1 MSRTIFILTGLALII
16 GIALAQ
22 GQKDWKTTCEKQ
34 YNDNLAVKN
43 VVLNLLDQV
52 KKSEQTDVVKK
63 DLTDAQYWINLGDE
77 IMNKQKTRMDKG
89 EYNED
94 VFTQLGYA
102 WRYYVEAG
110 TKLTV
115 ALNSLTVKVKK
126 KGS

>member
-1 MSRTIFILTGLALII
+1 MKKVIFILTGLVLIL
-16 GIALAQ
+16 GVTFSQ

-34 YNDNLAVKN
+34 YNDNLAVKQA
-43 VVLNLLDQV
+43 VLGLLDQV

-77 IMNKQKTRMDKG
+77 IMNKQKARMDKG

-110 TKLTV
+110 TKLSV
-115 ALNSLTVKVKK
+115 ALNSLSVKVKK

>member
-1 MSRTIFILTGLALII
+1 MKKATFILTSLILI
-16 GIALAQ
+16 LTISLAQ

-34 YNDNLAVKN
+34 YNDNIAVKN
-43 VVLNLLDQV
+43 VVLNLLEQV
-52 KKSEQTDVVKK
+52 KKSEQTEVVKK

-77 IMNKQKTRMDKG
+77 IMNKQKARMDKG

-94 VFTQLGYA
+94 VFLQLGYA

-115 ALNSLTVKVKK
+115 ALNSLAVKVKK

>member
-1 MSRTIFILTGLALII
+1 MKWTILILTSVFFILA
-16 GIALAQ
+16 IALAQ

-34 YNDNLAVKN
+34 YNDNLAVKK
-43 VVLNLLDQV
+43 VVLSLMDEV
-52 KKSEQTDVVKK
+52 KKAEQTDVVKK
-63 DLTDAQYWINLGDE
+63 DLTDAQYWVNLGDE
-77 IMNKQKTRMDKG
+77 IMNKQKARMDKG

-115 ALNSLTVKVKK
+115 ALNSLKVKVKK
-126 KGS
+126 

>member
-1 MSRTIFILTGLALII
+1 MRRAILILTGIFFII

-34 YNDNLAVKN
+34 YNDNLEVKKL
-43 VVLNLLDQV
+43 VLTLMDEV
-52 KKSEQTDVVKK
+52 KKSEQADVVKK
-63 DLTDAQYWINLGDE
+63 DMTDAQYWFNLGDE
-77 IMNKQKTRMDKG
+77 IMNKQKARMDKG

-94 VFTQLGYA
+94 VSIQLGYA

-115 ALNSLTVKVKK
+115 ALNSLKAKVKK
-126 KGS
+126 K

>member
-34 YNDNLAVKN
+34 YNDNVAVKN

>member
-1 MSRTIFILTGLALII
+1 MKKVIFILTSLVFTLS
-16 GIALAQ
+16 IALAQ

-34 YNDNLAVKN
+34 YNDNLAVKQ

-63 DLTDAQYWINLGDE
+63 DVADAQYWINLGDE
-77 IMNKQKTRMDKG
+77 IMNKQKARMDKG

-115 ALNSLTVKVKK
+115 ALNSLSVKVKK

>member
-1 MSRTIFILTGLALII
+1 MKRTILILTGLFFILA
-16 GIALAQ
+16 IALAQ

-34 YNDNLAVKN
+34 YNDNLE
-43 VVLNLLDQV
+43 V
-52 KKSEQTDVVKK
+52 KKLVLSLMDEVKKAEQTEVVKK

-77 IMNKQKTRMDKG
+77 IMNKQKARMDKG
-89 EYNED
+89 EYNDD

-115 ALNSLTVKVKK
+115 ALNSLRAKVKK
-126 KGS
+126 

>member
-1 MSRTIFILTGLALII
+1 MKRTISVLTGLFFMISI
-16 GIALAQ
+16 SLAQ

-34 YNDNLAVKN
+34 YNDNLEVKK

-52 KKSEQTDVVKK
+52 RKSEQTEVVKK
-63 DLTDAQYWINLGDE
+63 DLTDAQYWLNLGDD
-77 IMNKQKTRMDKG
+77 IMNKQKARMDKG

-110 TKLTV
+110 TKLTL
-115 ALNSLTVKVKK
+115 ALNSLKVKVQKK
-126 KGS
+126 